1 MSISTD
7 EMYNSHSRFIHKKFV
22 IHFSASE
29 ILEVS
34 KSDYLVQSSIL
45 EESFKL
51 SDSPFG
57 EVTSNE
63 LTLTLFNEDGMFNPA
78 NSKGKYYGL
87 IKKGIKIE
95 SFIKVDEVDEW
106 SRLGVFY
113 VTNWV
118 ANSGGI
124 SASVTAYDILYNV
137 INGSVPSFP
146 VYRNVEFNE
155 FINDYFE
162 YFNITDVEVDTSIN
176 WIIPYAYTSA
186 YSSNKEFL
194 SDLMIGAL
202 ADCFCNHD
210 GGVVIKSKASNR
222 PLRATLTDDDQ
233 VISMSIK
240 QSIDTDYDSVNVT
253 CNIGQESSEQSLL
266 SVSDVKV
273 SVGNNGSGKLV
284 LNSQPALSIKSI
296 KTEGSNAVTIPSFN
310 ASANEFECILRST
323 AVTNTSLNVFGTVL
337 ETVSSNIGELGD
349 APLSVDS
356 RYVQD
361 SSKANEIL
369 KYAEDYVKASVP
381 TLEVTAR
388 GNPNLQL
395 GDKISIESDFYKINY
410 TGIIVKAEYKY
421 TGNLSAVLTLIDA
434 SALKEV

>member
-1 MSISTD
+1 MNISTD
-7 EMYNSHSRFIHKKFV
+7 EMYNSHSRFIHKKFI

-29 ILEVS
+29 TLEVT

-63 LTLTLFNEDGMFNPA
+63 LALTLFNEDGLFNPA
-78 NSKGKYYGL
+78 NNKGKYYGL

-95 SFIKVDEVDEW
+95 AFIKVDEVNDW
-106 SRLGVFY
+106 DRFGVFY

-146 VYRNVEFNE
+146 VYRNVNFNE
-155 FINDYFE
+155 FMKDYFE
-162 YFNITDVEVDTSIN
+162 YFNITDIEVDASIN
-176 WIIPYAYTSA
+176 WIIPYAYTSV

-210 GGVVIKSKASNR
+210 GKIVIKSKSSNR
-222 PLRATLTDDDQ
+222 DLRATLTDNDQ
-233 VISMSIK
+233 IISMSIK
-240 QSIDTDYDSVNVT
+240 QTIDTDYDSVNVT
-253 CNIGQESSEQSLL
+253 CNIGQESSEQALL
-266 SVSDVKV
+266 SISDMSVSI
-273 SVGNNGSGKLV
+273 GNNASGKLV

-296 KTEGSNAVTIPSFN
+296 KTEGNNAVTVRSFN
-310 ASANEFECILRST
+310 ASANEFECILHST
-323 AVTNTSLNVFGTVL
+323 AVTNTSLDVFGTVL
-337 ETVSSNIGELGD
+337 EIVSSNIGKLGD
-349 APLSVDS
+349 APLNIDS
-356 RYVQD
+356 KYIQD
-361 SSKANEIL
+361 LSKANEIL

-381 TLEVTAR
+381 TLEVTVR

-395 GDKISIESDFYKINY
+395 GDKIVIESDFYKISY

-421 TGNLSAVLTLIDA
+421 IGNLSSVLTLIDA